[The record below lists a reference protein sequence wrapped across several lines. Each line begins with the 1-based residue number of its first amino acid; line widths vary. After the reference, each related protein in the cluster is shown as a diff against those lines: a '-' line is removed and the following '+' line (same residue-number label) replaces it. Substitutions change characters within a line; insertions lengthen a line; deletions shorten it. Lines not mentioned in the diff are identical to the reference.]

1 MKVVDKHG
9 SWFTNFS
16 QFRMH
21 DPMSDTYFESGEP
34 TKATNTTWRENNKL
48 TVKATDD
55 EGMLVDDP
63 DPVAGV
69 VGVAEPAVELT
80 KAKK

>member
-1 MKVVDKHG
+1 MKVADKHG

-34 TKATNTTWRENNKL
+34 TKATPTAWLDTNKEV
-48 TVKATDD
+48 VKPTND
-55 EGMLVDDP
+55 EGLPDDGSP
-63 DPVAGV
+63 SLEEA
-69 VGVAEPAVELT
+69 AEAEAAAAPR
-80 KAKK
+80 AKGKK

>member
-21 DPMSDTYFESGEP
+21 DPMSDTYFEPGEP
-34 TKATNTTWRENNKL
+34 TKATNTAWRQANKL

-55 EGMLVDDP
+55 EGTPIDDP
-63 DPVAGV
+63 DPVAAV
-69 VGVAEPAVELT
+69 VDETIE
-80 KAKK
+80 AKPVKK